1 MQASSFR
8 VSIALEGSVSPSED
22 PRKVMVALQNVLG
35 DCQYET
41 EQTHKSITMRSK
53 NMKCI
58 EKMRDQFRDRRI
70 RGVARKLALG
80 SRVEYRLTFML
91 NRQAA
96 YEGIIAL
103 CSSEVESPMGPLYL
117 TIESPE
123 LDKLI
128 EWLTAYPEVG

>member
-1 MQASSFR
+1 
-8 VSIALEGSVSPSED
+8 
-22 PRKVMVALQNVLG
+22 MVALQNVLG

-103 CSSEVESPMGPLYL
+103 CSSEEESPMGPLYL

-128 EWLTAYPEVG
+128 EWLTAYPEAG